1 MSDNH
6 AAERT
11 SASAYDIY
19 PVAHV
24 NALKRDYAELRGMYE
39 AVVHEN
45 AMLSARLDRL
55 EHERRQRHH
64 EESFEWLC
72 M

>member
-1 MSDNH
+1 MSENH
-6 AAERT
+6 AAERP

-19 PVAHV
+19 PVDHV
-24 NALKRDYAELRGMYE
+24 NALKRDYAELWGMYE

-45 AMLSARLDRL
+45 ALLNARLDKI
-55 EHERRQRHH
+55 ESERRQRHH